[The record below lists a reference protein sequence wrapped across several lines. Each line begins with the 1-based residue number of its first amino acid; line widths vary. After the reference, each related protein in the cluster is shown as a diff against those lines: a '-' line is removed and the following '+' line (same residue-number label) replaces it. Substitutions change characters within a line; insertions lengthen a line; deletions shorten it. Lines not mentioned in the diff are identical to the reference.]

1 VVQDNEDYSDYSR
14 HVGTNISGL
23 MILNGFIFTV
33 ITLLLTRLDQPLTL
47 YPQLFV
53 LFLTTLFDLN
63 GFLAQHLGV
72 ETLYLCKNIPPQ
84 TRKIAIRTKLM
95 FLSFSLFGLSI
106 PFMFLLFDLTFLAIA
121 STVAW
126 LLVLASSQVLVY
138 KPLREFRVKHRG

>member
-1 VVQDNEDYSDYSR
+1 MVQDNEDYSDYSR

-72 ETLYLCKNIPPQ
+72 ETLLMQKYSPPDKKNSHSHEVDVFV
-84 TRKIAIRTKLM
+84 L
-95 FLSFSLFGLSI
+95 
-106 PFMFLLFDLTFLAIA
+106 
-121 STVAW
+121 
-126 LLVLASSQVLVY
+126 LLVWVVYSIHVPSVRLDISSH
-138 KPLREFRVKHRG
+138 RVNSRVALGSCQFSSSCL

>member
-1 VVQDNEDYSDYSR
+1 MVQDNEDYSDYSQ
-14 HVGTNISGL
+14 HVGTSISGL

-33 ITLLLTRLDQPLTL
+33 ITLLLTTLNQPLTL
-47 YPQLFV
+47 YSQLFL

-63 GFLAQHLGV
+63 GFLAQHLAV

-95 FLSFSLFGLSI
+95 FLSFSLFWVSI
-106 PFMFLLFDLTFLAIA
+106 PFMFLLFDLPFLAIA

-126 LLVLASSQVLVY
+126 SLVIVGSLVLVY